1 MLNMK
6 LVLFTA
12 IALSAQEAP
21 LAVDRGLP
29 AGNWNNDAGITARSN
44 VRWTLYS
51 QGFVGDDFTI
61 GQPGEKWTIDTLRVW
76 AVPGAQGVDPASL
89 GDVYQDIRLYIGSGD
104 GDLTPVSTGRL
115 SRGSN
120 AVDGADIVITEAA
133 PIYEDFGAQ
142 FKIYQIEFR
151 NLNLTVNGGER
162 QRFGAWG
169 LGRSIG
175 DKGEIYPWFTHG
187 SNAVQSQARADGA
200 DGKLLLFEAAGRYA
214 KEYNASG
221 AAWNKDSDLNV
232 QIFAVRNVDSAAS
245 KLGARNGPTR

>member
-1 MLNMK
+1 MKNMK

-12 IALSAQEAP
+12 IALTAQEAP

-29 AGNWNNDAGITARSN
+29 AANWNNDAGITARSN

-51 QGFVGDDFTI
+51 QGFVGDDFVI

-76 AVPGAQGVDPASL
+76 AVPGARGIEPATL
-89 GDVYQDIRLYIGSGD
+89 GDVYQDIRLYIGSGND
-104 GDLTPVSTGRL
+104 DLTPVSTGRL
-115 SRGSN
+115 TRGSN
-120 AVDGADIVITEAA
+120 AVEGADIVITEAA
-133 PIYEDFGAQ
+133 PTYEDFGAQ

-169 LGRSIG
+169 LGRATG

-187 SNAVQSQARADGA
+187 SNAVQSQVRADGA

-214 KEYNASG
+214 KEYTASG

-232 QIFAVRNVDSAAS
+232 QVFASQRAAKSRDSVR
-245 KLGARNGPTR
+245 R